1 MAISDESFINAIG
14 DEISRAN
21 LVQQMINFYQLMLE
35 VGQTRVT
42 DFNEGS
48 EIRNLL
54 ESVAVDHYS
63 IMEQENEQTK
73 IAFIETAEGEW
84 LDKHGANPLINLPRE
99 QGTEASGYVTFT
111 IPEAATN
118 EVVIPIGTIVSC
130 TENGLEYETQ
140 SDVIIGVGETN
151 TTAYV
156 TSLTVGSDGNCSK
169 DTVTVIEDDTLNIP
183 GLTVN
188 NSSAFTGG
196 TDYMEDEEY
205 KAELLSF
212 VRQNTFG
219 SVGYYEELGASV
231 EGVHDVHLID
241 TTGYTKK
248 VLVNGY
254 TKPTPASVLLDVTEV
269 FTIPENLVLGHS
281 FVCDKPDYVTLDLD
295 LTLGVVEELPEED
308 ITSTLHALFDGVP
321 ANSAEIDLDGLFIGE
336 TLTKSSLY
344 NTLELIEGITSVY
357 VEVDGS
363 EFTDTSVDEDEVLAL
378 GTITIT
384 QNVEE

>member
-111 IPEAATN
+111 IPAVATN

-231 EGVHDVHLID
+231 GGVHDVHLID
-241 TTGYTKK
+241 VAGYTKK